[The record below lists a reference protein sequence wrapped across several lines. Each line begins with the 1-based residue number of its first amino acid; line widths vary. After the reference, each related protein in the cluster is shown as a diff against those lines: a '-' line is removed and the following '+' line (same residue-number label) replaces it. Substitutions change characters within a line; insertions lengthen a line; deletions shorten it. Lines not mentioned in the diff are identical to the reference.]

1 MIRHLKRNE
10 IDIQK
15 WNDCVMNSQQPEIFG
30 CSQYLDVCF
39 TNWSGLVLNN
49 YEAVFPISKSS
60 KFFINY
66 IAQPFFVRYFGI
78 YNSGVT
84 IVISDWINELK
95 KLGQY
100 FSFDV
105 FNLEKEFYSEFD
117 AKEKVFQQLLLNNEY
132 SELRSNY
139 SEGHLRKLKKIKLE
153 DFEIKELNNYQIF
166 IDEFRTTVAEKK
178 LNYSDTNLNT
188 LFQLMTELPKDFS
201 VISKGV
207 FYNNQ
212 VVAGAYF
219 IRYKNR
225 LLYLKG
231 FRQMNG
237 VNDGSMFYL
246 FDHIIAENCNQDLT
260 LDFGGSNNTNV
271 AQFFRGFG
279 AEDSVYLHLEKN
291 ELPRLIKWLKK

>member
-15 WNDCVMNSQQPEIFG
+15 WNDCVMNSQQAKIFG

-49 YEAVFPISKSS
+49 YEAVFPIAVSS
-60 KFFINY
+60 RFFISY

-78 YNSGVT
+78 YNSSGK
-84 IVISDWINELK
+84 IVISDWIEELK

-105 FNLEKEFYSEFD
+105 FNLEKEIYSEFD
-117 AKEKVFQQLLLNNEY
+117 AKEKVFQQLLLNREY

-139 SEGHLRKLKKIKLE
+139 SEGHLRKLKKIKPE
-153 DFEIKELNNYQIF
+153 DFEIKELNNYKLF
-166 IDEFRTTVAEKK
+166 IDEFRKTVADKK
-178 LNYSDTNLNT
+178 LNYSDSNLNT
-188 LFQLMTELPKDFS
+188 LLQLMTELPKHFS

-207 FYNNQ
+207 FHNNQ

-246 FDHIIAENCNQDLT
+246 FDHIIAESCNQNLI